1 MNKFV
6 FVVLVLCLA
15 LVKAVD
21 FQNQQSTLT
30 DSIIAPKGLH
40 IVLKFRVM
48 KFRVITSDE
57 PAKLFW
63 KCEGVEIEFHDIH
76 GNFVKVVSPRS
87 DVEIHAHI
95 TVLDNGLL
103 EIYTDHGILLKEN
116 S

>member
-6 FVVLVLCLA
+6 FVILVLLSLA

-21 FQNQQSTLT
+21 FQNQQSMST
-30 DSIIAPKGLH
+30 DSIIAPKGSH
-40 IVLKFRVM
+40 IVL

-57 PAKLFW
+57 PAKLLW
-63 KCEGVEIEFHDIH
+63 KGECVKIEFHDIH
-76 GNFVKVVSPRS
+76 GNLIKVVPPRS
-87 DVEIHAHI
+87 DVEIHAHV
-95 TVLDNGLL
+95 TVLDNGSF

>member
-6 FVVLVLCLA
+6 FMVLVLCLA

-40 IVLKFRVM
+40 IVLKFRV
-48 KFRVITSDE
+48 ITSDK

-63 KCEGVEIEFHDIH
+63 NGEGVEIEFHDIH
-76 GNFVKVVSPRS
+76 GNLVKVVPPRS

-95 TVLDNGLL
+95 TVLDNGSF
-103 EIYTDHGILLKEN
+103 EIYTDNGILLKEN
-116 S
+116 T

>member
-6 FVVLVLCLA
+6 VVVLVLCLA

-21 FQNQQSTLT
+21 FQNQQSTPT
-30 DSIIAPKGLH
+30 DSIIAPKGSH
-40 IVLKFRVM
+40 IVL

-63 KCEGVEIEFHDIH
+63 KGECVEIEFHDIH
-76 GNFVKVVSPRS
+76 GNLIKVVPPYS

-95 TVLDNGLL
+95 TVLDNGSF

>member
-6 FVVLVLCLA
+6 IVILVLCLA

-40 IVLKFRVM
+40 IVLKFRV
-48 KFRVITSDE
+48 ITSDK

-95 TVLDNGLL
+95 TVLDNGLF

>member
-6 FVVLVLCLA
+6 FVVLVFCLA

-21 FQNQQSTLT
+21 FQNQQSTPT
-30 DSIIAPKGLH
+30 DSIIAPKGSH
-40 IVLKFRVM
+40 IVLKFRV
-48 KFRVITSDE
+48 VTSDE

-63 KCEGVEIEFHDIH
+63 KGKGVKIEFHDIH
-76 GNFVKVVSPRS
+76 GNLIKIVSSHS

-95 TVLDNGLL
+95 MVLDNGSF
-103 EIYTDHGILLKEN
+103 EIYTDHGILLEEN